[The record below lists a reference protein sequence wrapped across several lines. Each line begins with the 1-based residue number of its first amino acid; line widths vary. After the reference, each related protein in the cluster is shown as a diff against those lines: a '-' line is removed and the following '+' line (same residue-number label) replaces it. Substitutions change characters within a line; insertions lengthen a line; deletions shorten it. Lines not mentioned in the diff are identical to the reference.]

1 MIGCLIK
8 VCMYL
13 KLLRYE
19 VVLLRKG
26 KKRLFFI
33 VKKRS
38 SIECNVLMFI
48 YCIIY
53 FDVI

>member
-33 VKKRS
+33 VKK
-38 SIECNVLMFI
+38 EV
-48 YCIIY
+48 
-53 FDVI
+53 V